1 MTAQD
6 FHKIYHAMRGP
17 TPRKI
22 LNALR
27 KHQVRD
33 TWDNLDKYA
42 AIGYLTMAQAQ
53 D

>member
-1 MTAQD
+1 
-6 FHKIYHAMRGP
+6 MRVP
-17 TPRKI
+17 TPRKM
-22 LNALR
+22 LFALR
-27 KHQVRD
+27 KYQVRD